1 MCKPNVLVYTLNI
14 VACKPNIVVSKPKS
28 TPKIPVIWP
37 SLAKPPP
44 ILALLNAVIT
54 STTLLD

>member
-1 MCKPNVLVYTLNI
+1 MCKPNVLLCTLNI

-28 TPKIPVIWP
+28 NSKISVIWP
-37 SLAKPPP
+37 SLAKTPP
-44 ILALLNAVIT
+44 IMALLNAFIT

>member
-1 MCKPNVLVYTLNI
+1 MCKPNVLVCTLNI
-14 VACKPNIVVSKPKS
+14 VACKPNIVMSKPKS
-28 TPKIPVIWP
+28 NPKISVIWP

-44 ILALLNAVIT
+44 ILALLNAFIT